1 MTARKTTLHE
11 DRFDT
16 KGVTIAFTAP
26 TPQDPTLAWAC
37 ADHPD
42 PDLFHPTDDADL
54 AAARAICAGC
64 PVRELCLELGL
75 RRDEY
80 GVWGGVLL
88 ENGQPRSGVPRKGRP
103 PKVGSAA

>member
-1 MTARKTTLHE
+1 MTARKISIHE

-26 TPQDPTLAWAC
+26 TPHDPMLVWAC

-42 PDLFHPTDDADL
+42 PDLFHPTDQAGL
-54 AAARAICAGC
+54 AAAQASAPTAPCGSSASTSVGRH
-64 PVRELCLELGL
+64 
-75 RRDEY
+75 EY

-88 ENGQPRSGVPRKGRP
+88 ENGKAQSAVPRVGRP